1 MHRFKYI
8 PRLEVLRFMDACET
22 FLSFKKEH
30 GELTAAEEEAL
41 RSCMETLHALADQ
54 HRSAE

>member
-30 GELTAAEEEAL
+30 GELTAPEEEAL
-41 RSCMETLHALADQ
+41 RSCLDKLHALADE
-54 HRSAE
+54 RNLAE